1 MLSRVA
7 DALFWM
13 GRYLERADHL
23 ARAVDVTF
31 HLDLDLHGV
40 LANPVE
46 LEWNALLSLLRQPP
60 PPVSAGDPLSAG
72 EAPVVAVQRWLLLDA
87 SNAGSVMACLNRARN
102 SARSIRGSISP
113 PMWRELNKLHWRLS
127 DPALQGRVPESPHD
141 FCQEVQL
148 GVLLFHGVCE
158 ATMTHDEGWHF
169 IQLGRHLERADTIL
183 RVLDSKFSLLERGG
197 AIDLPIRAL
206 QWGAVLKNCAA
217 YEAYQRLYISRVEP
231 ERVIEFLL
239 VNPDFPHSVRFCL
252 ARIMHS
258 LTEISGRLPGRS
270 DDEAVRTVGRLL
282 SDLMYLDGRTLDG
295 EGLHAF
301 LGDALARCARIGHH
315 LHDQYALQ

>member
-13 GRYLERADHL
+13 SRYLERADHL
-23 ARAVDVTF
+23 SRAVDVTF

-60 PPVSAGDPLSAG
+60 PPMADG
-72 EAPVVAVQRWLLLDA
+72 EHPVVAVQRWLLLDPA
-87 SNAGSVMACLNRARN
+87 NAGSVMACVNRSRN
-102 SARSIRGSISP
+102 NARSIRGSISP
-113 PMWRELNKLHWRLS
+113 SMWRELNKLHWRLA
-127 DPALQGRVPESPHD
+127 DPQLQARVAESPHD
-141 FCQEVQL
+141 FCQEAQL

-158 ATMTHDEGWHF
+158 ATLTHDEGWHF
-169 IQLGRHLERADTIL
+169 IQLGRYLERADKIL
-183 RVLDSKFSLLERGG
+183 RVLDSKFSLLERGDG
-197 AIDLPIRAL
+197 VDLPIRAL

-231 ERVIEFLL
+231 ERVVEFLL

-258 LTEISGRLPGRS
+258 LTEISGRLPERCS
-270 DDEAVRTVGRLL
+270 DEVVRTVGRLL
-282 SDLMYLDGRTLDG
+282 NDLVYLDGHALDG
-295 EGLHAF
+295 ERLHAF
-301 LGDALARCARIGHH
+301 LGDALVRTARIGHH
-315 LHDQYALQ
+315 LHEQYALQ

>member
-13 GRYLERADHL
+13 SRYLERADHL

-60 PPVSAGDPLSAG
+60 PPVSDREP
-72 EAPVVAVQRWLLLDA
+72 PVVAVQRWLLLET
-87 SNAGSVMACLNRARN
+87 SNPGSVMACLNRSRN
-102 SARSIRGSISP
+102 NARSIRGSISP

-197 AIDLPIRAL
+197 AVDLPIRAL

-231 ERVIEFLL
+231 ERVVEFLL
-239 VNPDFPHSVRFCL
+239 LDPDFPHAVRFCL
-252 ARIMHS
+252 ARITES
-258 LTEISGRLPGRS
+258 LAEIAGRLPDRC
-270 DDEAVRTVGRLL
+270 DDDASRTVGRLL
-282 SDLMYLDGRTLDG
+282 ADLVYLDAGSLDG
-295 EGLHAF
+295 GRLHAF
-301 LGDALARCARIGHH
+301 LANALARCGRVGS
-315 LHDQYALQ
+315 LLQRQYALV

>member
-13 GRYLERADHL
+13 SRYLERADHL

-60 PPVSAGDPLSAG
+60 PQLRDGEHPVA
-72 EAPVVAVQRWLLLDA
+72 AVQRWLLLDGG
-87 SNAGSVMACLNRARN
+87 NPGSVMSCLNRSRN
-102 SARSIRGSISP
+102 NARSIRGSISP
-113 PMWRELNKLHWRLS
+113 HMWRELNKLHWRLS
-127 DPALQGRVPESPHD
+127 DASLQARVAESPHD
-141 FCQEVQL
+141 FCEEAQM
-148 GVLLFHGVCE
+148 GVLLFHGVCD
-158 ATMTHDEGWHF
+158 ATLTHDEGWHF
-169 IQLGRHLERADTIL
+169 IQLGRYLERADKVL
-183 RVLDSKFSLLERGG
+183 RILDSKFGLLERTE
-197 AIDLPIRAL
+197 AADLPISNL

-231 ERVIEFLL
+231 ERVVEFLL

-258 LTEISGRLPGRS
+258 LTEISGRLPERC
-270 DDEAVRTVGRLL
+270 DDEVVRTVGRLL
-282 SDLMYLDGRTLDG
+282 NDLVYLEGGSLAG
-295 EGLHAF
+295 ERLHSF
-301 LGDALARCARIGHH
+301 LGDALSRCARIGQ
-315 LHDQYALQ
+315 LLQQQYALQ

>member
-13 GRYLERADHL
+13 SRYLERADHL

-40 LANPVE
+40 LAEPVE
-46 LEWNALLSLLRQPP
+46 LEWNSLLSLLRQPP
-60 PPVSAGDPLSAG
+60 PPLADG
-72 EAPVVAVQRWLLLDA
+72 EHPVVAVQRWLLLDA
-87 SNAGSVMACLNRARN
+87 ANSGSVMSCVNRSRN
-102 SARSIRGSISP
+102 NARSIRGSISP

-127 DPALQGRVPESPHD
+127 DPSLQGRVAESPHD
-141 FCQEVQL
+141 FCQEAQM

-158 ATMTHDEGWHF
+158 ATLTHDEGWHF
-169 IQLGRHLERADTIL
+169 IQLGRHLERADKVL
-183 RVLDSKFSLLERGG
+183 RILDSRYSLLEGRD
-197 AIDLPIRAL
+197 AADLPIRAL
-206 QWGAVLKNCAA
+206 QWGAVLRNCAA

-231 ERVIEFLL
+231 ERVVEFLL

-282 SDLMYLDGRTLDG
+282 NDLVYFDGRGLDGDR
-295 EGLHAF
+295 LHAF
-301 LGDALARCARIGHH
+301 LGDALARTARIGHL
-315 LHDQYALQ
+315 LHEQYALH